1 MRAFSRPHRMITR
14 TVTGDASLSGS
25 QQIIISYII
34 VKWDSHSISASPVNP
49 TVCFLKTYIKLL
61 VSTRNTIVNSGI
73 GMGNNKIT
81 AILITSIIIMT
92 FVSGCLGNDSDDDT
106 LGTLV
111 IAYEIKDNVDTI
123 DSNPQIFAD
132 YLSEKL
138 NYDVSLFSV
147 DSEGAMVEALRFG
160 NADIALMDA
169 GAAWVGWQQYDLEVL
184 AADLNVDG
192 RTYYNANAWVKSDSD
207 IAFAH
212 LDENP
217 YSDPFALLSGKT
229 SCHTG
234 WLKSV
239 GMLLPMGYLIGLGY
253 ANIIGDPNDVETIRN
268 TIHGFFDLNSS
279 IPDTGTPYYGYSGA
293 LKCLSEGKGD
303 VAFLEE
309 NSVEILCNN
318 EISSLNQEWCLDIE
332 EYIALPAFG
341 QSPSHPVMYNPNF
354 LDLEIVDK
362 ITNVLVGM
370 SSDSKATNILDN
382 ILNTPGF
389 IATNTSVHL
398 GSYSSLISNIPGIS
412 AYYND
417 KFSLNTSVSPDID
430 KIKIAYESSKL
441 SDDVDKHPGI
451 LADFL
456 SQKLNID
463 VEIFF
468 VNSQNELINS
478 LTDGTADIA
487 IVNSELA
494 WVGWKQYELAVMA
507 AVEMEDS
514 RTYSDTL
521 AWVNSNSSIA
531 ASHLD
536 NDPLTNPFDLL
547 EGKTSCH
554 SDSLDVESMMIPISY
569 LAKNNY
575 IQFNQSNDIDFLS
588 EIIYSFFN
596 SDSSIPNSN
605 NTYFGD
611 SGALRCLSEGGG
623 DITFLEEN
631 TVNIYCNNVI
641 ISENMDWCLDIEEY
655 TSLPAIAPIPSDSVI
670 YNPELLDIQT
680 RTAVL
685 NALISLNYE
694 MYLENFSTRGS
705 VYTGCYDISVHVI
718 DEISQ
723 KNTCGSEIMN
733 NILGTSGLTRA
744 TSQEHLGQYSS
755 FIAIIP
761 GISSYYSERFTINDA

>member
-1 MRAFSRPHRMITR
+1 MSNSKIITI
-14 TVTGDASLSGS
+14 TISLILMMTYLSGC
-25 QQIIISYII
+25 I
-34 VKWDSHSISASPVNP
+34 
-49 TVCFLKTYIKLL
+49 
-61 VSTRNTIVNSGI
+61 
-73 GMGNNKIT
+73 
-81 AILITSIIIMT
+81 
-92 FVSGCLGNDSDDDT
+92 GNDSEDDS

-111 IAYEIKDNVDTI
+111 IAYEIKDNLDNL
-123 DSNPQIFAD
+123 DSNPQLFAE

-169 GAAWVGWQQYDLEVL
+169 GAAWVGWQQYGLEVL

-192 RTYYNANAWVKSDSD
+192 RTYYNANAWVKSDSEV
-207 IAFAH
+207 ASAH
-212 LDENP
+212 LDDNP
-217 YSDPFALLSGKT
+217 YTDPFSLLSGKT

-253 ANIIGDPNDVETIRN
+253 ANIIGDPNDVEAIRN
-268 TIHGFFDLNSS
+268 TIHGFFDSNSS
-279 IPDTGTPYYGYSGA
+279 IPETGTPYYGYSGA

-318 EISSLNQEWCLDIE
+318 EFSSLNQEWCLDIE

-341 QSPSHPVMYNPNF
+341 KSPSHPVMYNPNF
-354 LDLEIVDK
+354 LDSEITSKV
-362 ITNVLVGM
+362 TNVLVEM
-370 SSDSKATNILDN
+370 SSDPEASNILEN

-412 AYYND
+412 AYYEG
-417 KFSLNTSVSPDID
+417 KFSLNASVSPDID
-430 KIKIAYESSKL
+430 KIKIAFDSGKM
-441 SDDVDKHPGI
+441 SDNADKNPEL

-456 SQKLNID
+456 SLKLNID
-463 VEIFF
+463 VEIFV
-468 VNSQNELINS
+468 VNSQNELLNS
-478 LTDGTADIA
+478 LADGYADIA

-494 WVGWKQYELAVMA
+494 WVGWKQYNLAVMA

-554 SDSLDVESMMIPISY
+554 SDSSDIESMMLPISY
-569 LAKNNY
+569 LSKNNY
-575 IQFNQSNDIDFLS
+575 IELNQSNNIDFLS
-588 EIIYSFFN
+588 EVIYSFFN
-596 SDSSIPNSN
+596 SDSSIPNQN
-605 NTYFGD
+605 DTYFGD
-611 SGALRCLSEGGG
+611 SGALKCLSEDRG
-623 DITFLEEN
+623 DIVFLEEN
-631 TVNIYCNNVI
+631 TVNMYCDNI
-641 ISENMDWCLDIEEY
+641 LISENMYWCLDIEEY
-655 TSLPAIAPIPSDSVI
+655 ISLPAIAPIPSDSVI

-718 DEISQ
+718 DEESQ

-733 NILGTSGLTRA
+733 NILDTSGLTRA
-744 TSQEHLGQYSS
+744 TSQEHLGKYSS

-761 GISSYYSERFTINDA
+761 GISSYYSGIYTN

>member
-1 MRAFSRPHRMITR
+1 M
-14 TVTGDASLSGS
+14 
-25 QQIIISYII
+25 
-34 VKWDSHSISASPVNP
+34 
-49 TVCFLKTYIKLL
+49 TY
-61 VSTRNTIVNSGI
+61 
-73 GMGNNKIT
+73 
-81 AILITSIIIMT
+81 
-92 FVSGCLGNDSDDDT
+92 VSGCISNDSDEGS

-111 IAYEIKDNVDTI
+111 IAYEIKDNLDNI
-123 DSNPQIFAD
+123 DSNPQVFAE

-138 NYDVSLFSV
+138 NYDISLFSV

-169 GAAWVGWQQYDLEVL
+169 GAAWVGWQQYGLEVL

-207 IAFAH
+207 VASAH
-212 LDENP
+212 LDDN
-217 YSDPFALLSGKT
+217 SLTDPFALLSGKT

-268 TIHGFFDLNSS
+268 TIHGFFDSNSS

-309 NSVEILCNN
+309 NSVDILCNN
-318 EISSLNQEWCLDIE
+318 EVSSLNQEWCLDIE
-332 EYIALPAFG
+332 EYTALPAFG
-341 QSPSHPVMYNPNF
+341 KSPSHPVMYNPNF
-354 LDLEIVDK
+354 LDSEITSK
-362 ITNVLVGM
+362 ITNVLVEM
-370 SSDSKATNILDN
+370 SSDSEATNILEN

-412 AYYND
+412 AYYED

-430 KIKIAYESSKL
+430 KIKIAFDSGKL
-441 SDDVDKHPGI
+441 SDDVDKNPEL

-463 VEIFF
+463 VELFI

-478 LTDGTADIA
+478 LVDGHADIA

-494 WVGWKQYELAVMA
+494 WVGWKQYDLAVMA

-514 RTYSDTL
+514 RTYSDIL

-536 NDPLTNPFDLL
+536 NDHSTNPFDLL

-554 SDSLDVESMMIPISY
+554 SGPSDVGSMMLPIGY

-575 IQFNQSNDIDFLS
+575 LELNQSNDIDSLS
-588 EIIYSFFN
+588 EIVYSFFN
-596 SDSSIPNSN
+596 FNSSIPNQN
-605 NTYFGD
+605 DTYFSD
-611 SGALRCLSEGGG
+611 LGALRCLSEGGG
-623 DITFLEEN
+623 DIVFLEEN
-631 TVNIYCNNVI
+631 TVNMYCDNAV
-641 ISENMDWCLDIEEY
+641 ISENMDWCLDTEEY

-670 YNPELLDIQT
+670 YNPDLLDIQT

-718 DEISQ
+718 DEESQ
-723 KNTCGSEIMN
+723 KNTCGSEIMD

-755 FIAIIP
+755 FVAIIP
-761 GISSYYSERFTINDA
+761 GISSYYSGIFAN

>member
-1 MRAFSRPHRMITR
+1 MSNSKIITI
-14 TVTGDASLSGS
+14 TISLILMMTYLSGC
-25 QQIIISYII
+25 I
-34 VKWDSHSISASPVNP
+34 
-49 TVCFLKTYIKLL
+49 
-61 VSTRNTIVNSGI
+61 
-73 GMGNNKIT
+73 
-81 AILITSIIIMT
+81 
-92 FVSGCLGNDSDDDT
+92 GNDSEDDS

-111 IAYEIKDNVDTI
+111 IAYEIKDNLDNL
-123 DSNPQIFAD
+123 DSNPQLFAE

-169 GAAWVGWQQYDLEVL
+169 GAAWVGWQQYGLEVL

-192 RTYYNANAWVKSDSD
+192 RTYYNANAWVKSDSEV
-207 IAFAH
+207 ASAH
-212 LDENP
+212 LDDNP
-217 YSDPFALLSGKT
+217 YTDPFSLLSGKT

-253 ANIIGDPNDVETIRN
+253 ANIIGDPNDVEAIRN
-268 TIHGFFDLNSS
+268 TIHGFFDTNSS
-279 IPDTGTPYYGYSGA
+279 IPETGTPYYGYSGA

-318 EISSLNQEWCLDIE
+318 EFSSLNQEWCLDIE

-341 QSPSHPVMYNPNF
+341 KSPSHPVMYNPNY
-354 LDLEIVDK
+354 LDSEITSKV
-362 ITNVLVGM
+362 TNVLVEM
-370 SSDSKATNILDN
+370 SSDPEASNILEN

-412 AYYND
+412 AYYEG

-430 KIKIAYESSKL
+430 KIKIAFDSGKM
-441 SDDVDKHPGI
+441 SDNADKNPEL

-456 SQKLNID
+456 SLKLNID
-463 VEIFF
+463 VEIFV
-468 VNSQNELINS
+468 VNSQNELLNS
-478 LTDGTADIA
+478 LADGHADIA

-494 WVGWKQYELAVMA
+494 WVGWKQYNLAVMA

-554 SDSLDVESMMIPISY
+554 SDSSDIESMMLPISY
-569 LAKNNY
+569 LSKNNY
-575 IQFNQSNDIDFLS
+575 IELNQSNNIDFLS
-588 EIIYSFFN
+588 EVIYSFFN
-596 SDSSIPNSN
+596 SDSSIPNQN
-605 NTYFGD
+605 DTYFGD
-611 SGALRCLSEGGG
+611 SGALRCLSEDRG
-623 DITFLEEN
+623 DIVFLEEN
-631 TVNIYCNNVI
+631 TVNMYCDNI
-641 ISENMDWCLDIEEY
+641 LISENMDWCLDIEAY

-718 DEISQ
+718 DEESQ

-733 NILGTSGLTRA
+733 NILDTSGLTRA
-744 TSQEHLGQYSS
+744 TSQEHLGKYSS

-761 GISSYYSERFTINDA
+761 GISSYYSGIYTN

>member
-1 MRAFSRPHRMITR
+1 MKKDSSTSNSKIIT
-14 TVTGDASLSGS
+14 
-25 QQIIISYII
+25 IIISLI
-34 VKWDSHSISASPVNP
+34 
-49 TVCFLKTYIKLL
+49 LMMTYL
-61 VSTRNTIVNSGI
+61 
-73 GMGNNKIT
+73 
-81 AILITSIIIMT
+81 
-92 FVSGCLGNDSDDDT
+92 SGCIGNDSEDDS

-111 IAYEIKDNVDTI
+111 IAYEIKDNLDNI
-123 DSNPQIFAD
+123 DSNPQLFAE

-169 GAAWVGWQQYDLEVL
+169 GAAWVGWQQYGLEVL

-192 RTYYNANAWVKSDSD
+192 RTYYNANAWVKSDSEV
-207 IAFAH
+207 ASAH
-212 LDENP
+212 LDDNP
-217 YSDPFALLSGKT
+217 YTDPFSLLSGKT

-253 ANIIGDPNDVETIRN
+253 ANIIGDPNDVEAIRN
-268 TIHGFFDLNSS
+268 TIHGFFDTNSS
-279 IPDTGTPYYGYSGA
+279 IPETGTPYYGYSGA

-318 EISSLNQEWCLDIE
+318 EFSSLNQEWCLDIE

-341 QSPSHPVMYNPNF
+341 KSPSHPVMYNPNY
-354 LDLEIVDK
+354 LDSEITSKV
-362 ITNVLVGM
+362 TNVLVEM
-370 SSDSKATNILDN
+370 SSDPEASNILEN

-412 AYYND
+412 AYYEG

-430 KIKIAYESSKL
+430 KIKIAFDSGKM
-441 SDDVDKHPGI
+441 SDNADKNPEL
-451 LADFL
+451 LADSL
-456 SQKLNID
+456 SLKLNID
-463 VEIFF
+463 VEIFV
-468 VNSQNELINS
+468 VNSQNELLNS
-478 LTDGTADIA
+478 LADGHADIA

-494 WVGWKQYELAVMA
+494 WVGWKQYNLAVMA

-554 SDSLDVESMMIPISY
+554 SDSSDIESMMLPISY
-569 LAKNNY
+569 LSKNNY
-575 IQFNQSNDIDFLS
+575 IELNQSNNIDFLS
-588 EIIYSFFN
+588 EVIYSFFN
-596 SDSSIPNSN
+596 SDSSIPNQN
-605 NTYFGD
+605 DIYFGD
-611 SGALRCLSEGGG
+611 SGALRCLSEDRG
-623 DITFLEEN
+623 DIVFLEEN
-631 TVNIYCNNVI
+631 TVNMYCDNI
-641 ISENMDWCLDIEEY
+641 LISENMDWCLDIEEY
-655 TSLPAIAPIPSDSVI
+655 ISLPAIAPIPSDSVI

-718 DEISQ
+718 NEESQ

-733 NILGTSGLTRA
+733 NILDTSGLTRA
-744 TSQEHLGQYSS
+744 TSQEHLGKYSS

-761 GISSYYSERFTINDA
+761 GISSYYSGIYRN

>member
-1 MRAFSRPHRMITR
+1 M
-14 TVTGDASLSGS
+14 
-25 QQIIISYII
+25 
-34 VKWDSHSISASPVNP
+34 
-49 TVCFLKTYIKLL
+49 
-61 VSTRNTIVNSGI
+61 VNS
-73 GMGNNKIT
+73 KT
-81 AILITSIIIMT
+81 VAILITSILIMT
-92 FVSGCLGNDSDDDT
+92 YVSGCIGNDSDDDS

-111 IAYEIKDNVDTI
+111 IAFEIKDNLDNI
-123 DSNPQIFAD
+123 DSNPQLFAE

-160 NADIALMDA
+160 NADIALMDV
-169 GAAWVGWQQYDLEVL
+169 GAAWVGWQQYGLEVL
-184 AADLNVDG
+184 AADLNLDG

-207 IAFAH
+207 VASAH
-212 LDENP
+212 LDDNP
-217 YSDPFALLSGKT
+217 YTDPFSLLSGKT

-268 TIHGFFDLNSS
+268 TIHGFFDSNSS
-279 IPDTGTPYYGYSGA
+279 IPETGTPYYGYSGA
-293 LKCLSEGKGD
+293 LKCLSEGMGD

-318 EISSLNQEWCLDIE
+318 DISSLNQEWCLDIE
-332 EYIALPAFG
+332 EYVALPAFG
-341 QSPSHPVMYNPNF
+341 KSPSHPVMYNPNY
-354 LDLEIVDK
+354 LDSEITSK
-362 ITNVLVGM
+362 ITNVLVEM
-370 SSDSKATNILDN
+370 SSDSEAVNILEN

-412 AYYND
+412 AYYED
-417 KFSLNTSVSPDID
+417 KFSLNTSVSPDVD
-430 KIKIAYESSKL
+430 KIKIAFDSGKI
-441 SDDVDKHPGI
+441 SDNADKNPEL

-463 VEIFF
+463 VEIFV
-468 VNSQNELINS
+468 VNSQNELLNS
-478 LTDGTADIA
+478 LADGNADIA

-494 WVGWKQYELAVMA
+494 WVGWKQYNLAVMA

-514 RTYSDTL
+514 RTYSDIL

-554 SDSLDVESMMIPISY
+554 SDSSDVESMMLPIGY

-575 IQFNQSNDIDFLS
+575 LELTQSNDIDFLS
-588 EIIYSFFN
+588 EIVYSFFN
-596 SDSSIPNSN
+596 SNSSIPNQN
-605 NTYFGD
+605 DTYFSD
-611 SGALRCLSEGGG
+611 SGALRCLSEDRG
-623 DITFLEEN
+623 DIVFLEEN
-631 TVNIYCNNVI
+631 TVNMYCGNI
-641 ISENMDWCLDIEEY
+641 LISENMDWCLDIEEY
-655 TSLPAIAPIPSDSVI
+655 TSLPTIAPIPSDSVI
-670 YNPELLDIQT
+670 YNPDLLDIQT

-718 DEISQ
+718 DEESP

-733 NILGTSGLTRA
+733 NILDTSGLTRA
-744 TSQEHLGQYSS
+744 TSQDHLGQYSS
-755 FIAIIP
+755 FIVIIP
-761 GISSYYSERFTINDA
+761 GISSYYSGIYTN

>member
-1 MRAFSRPHRMITR
+1 MGSSMSNSKIITI
-14 TVTGDASLSGS
+14 TISLILMMTYLSGC
-25 QQIIISYII
+25 I
-34 VKWDSHSISASPVNP
+34 
-49 TVCFLKTYIKLL
+49 
-61 VSTRNTIVNSGI
+61 
-73 GMGNNKIT
+73 
-81 AILITSIIIMT
+81 
-92 FVSGCLGNDSDDDT
+92 GNDSEDDS

-111 IAYEIKDNVDTI
+111 IAYEIKDNLDNL
-123 DSNPQIFAD
+123 DSNPQLFAE

-169 GAAWVGWQQYDLEVL
+169 GAAWVGWQQYGLEVL

-192 RTYYNANAWVKSDSD
+192 RTYYNANAWVKSDSEV
-207 IAFAH
+207 ASAH
-212 LDENP
+212 LDDNP
-217 YSDPFALLSGKT
+217 YTDPFSLLSGKT

-253 ANIIGDPNDVETIRN
+253 ANIIGDPNDVEAIRN
-268 TIHGFFDLNSS
+268 TIHGFFDTNSS
-279 IPDTGTPYYGYSGA
+279 IPETGTPYYGYSGA

-318 EISSLNQEWCLDIE
+318 EFSSLNQEWCLDIE

-341 QSPSHPVMYNPNF
+341 KSPSHPVMYNPNY
-354 LDLEIVDK
+354 LDSEITSKV
-362 ITNVLVGM
+362 TNVLVEM
-370 SSDSKATNILDN
+370 SSDPEASNILEN

-412 AYYND
+412 AYYEG

-430 KIKIAYESSKL
+430 KIKIAFDSGKM
-441 SDDVDKHPGI
+441 SDNADKNPEL

-456 SQKLNID
+456 SLKLNID
-463 VEIFF
+463 VEIFV
-468 VNSQNELINS
+468 VNSQNELLNS
-478 LTDGTADIA
+478 LADGHADIA

-494 WVGWKQYELAVMA
+494 WVGWKQYNLAVMA

-554 SDSLDVESMMIPISY
+554 SDSSDIESMMLPISY
-569 LAKNNY
+569 LSKNNY
-575 IQFNQSNDIDFLS
+575 IELNQSNNIDFLS
-588 EIIYSFFN
+588 EVIYSFFN
-596 SDSSIPNSN
+596 SDSSIPNQN
-605 NTYFGD
+605 DTYFGD
-611 SGALRCLSEGGG
+611 SGALRCLSEDRG
-623 DITFLEEN
+623 DIVFLEEN
-631 TVNIYCNNVI
+631 TVNMYCDNI
-641 ISENMDWCLDIEEY
+641 LISENMDWCLDIEEY

-718 DEISQ
+718 DEESQ

-733 NILGTSGLTRA
+733 NILDTSGLTRA
-744 TSQEHLGQYSS
+744 TSQEHLGKYSS

-761 GISSYYSERFTINDA
+761 GISSYYSGIYTN

>member
-1 MRAFSRPHRMITR
+1 MSNSKIITI
-14 TVTGDASLSGS
+14 TISLILMMTYLSGC
-25 QQIIISYII
+25 I
-34 VKWDSHSISASPVNP
+34 
-49 TVCFLKTYIKLL
+49 
-61 VSTRNTIVNSGI
+61 
-73 GMGNNKIT
+73 
-81 AILITSIIIMT
+81 
-92 FVSGCLGNDSDDDT
+92 GNDSEDDS

-111 IAYEIKDNVDTI
+111 IAYEIKDNLDNL
-123 DSNPQIFAD
+123 DSNPQLFAE

-169 GAAWVGWQQYDLEVL
+169 GAAWVGWQQYGLEVL

-192 RTYYNANAWVKSDSD
+192 RTYYNANAWVKSDSEV
-207 IAFAH
+207 ASAH
-212 LDENP
+212 LDDNP
-217 YSDPFALLSGKT
+217 YTDPFSLLSGKT

-253 ANIIGDPNDVETIRN
+253 ANIIGDPNDVEAIRN
-268 TIHGFFDLNSS
+268 TIHGFFDFNSS
-279 IPDTGTPYYGYSGA
+279 IPETGTPYYGYSGA

-318 EISSLNQEWCLDIE
+318 EFSSLNQEWCLDIE

-341 QSPSHPVMYNPNF
+341 KSPSHPVMYNPNY
-354 LDLEIVDK
+354 LDSEITSKV
-362 ITNVLVGM
+362 TNVLVEM
-370 SSDSKATNILDN
+370 SSDPEASNILEN

-412 AYYND
+412 AYYEG

-430 KIKIAYESSKL
+430 KIKIAFDSGKM
-441 SDDVDKHPGI
+441 SDNADKNPEL

-456 SQKLNID
+456 SLKLNID
-463 VEIFF
+463 VEIFV
-468 VNSQNELINS
+468 VNSQNELLNS
-478 LTDGTADIA
+478 LADGYADIA

-494 WVGWKQYELAVMA
+494 WVGWKQYNLAVMA

-554 SDSLDVESMMIPISY
+554 SDSSDIESMMLPISY
-569 LAKNNY
+569 LSKNNY
-575 IQFNQSNDIDFLS
+575 IELNQSNNIDFLS
-588 EIIYSFFN
+588 EVIYSFFN
-596 SDSSIPNSN
+596 SDSSIPNQN
-605 NTYFGD
+605 DTYFGD
-611 SGALRCLSEGGG
+611 SGALRCLSEDRG
-623 DITFLEEN
+623 DIVFLEEN
-631 TVNIYCNNVI
+631 TVNMYCDNI
-641 ISENMDWCLDIEEY
+641 LISENMDWCLDIEAY

-718 DEISQ
+718 NEESQ

-733 NILGTSGLTRA
+733 NILDTSGLTRA
-744 TSQEHLGQYSS
+744 TSQEHLGKYSS

-761 GISSYYSERFTINDA
+761 GISSYYSGIYTN

>member
-1 MRAFSRPHRMITR
+1 MKQGT
-14 TVTGDASLSGS
+14 
-25 QQIIISYII
+25 
-34 VKWDSHSISASPVNP
+34 SAS
-49 TVCFLKTYIKLL
+49 
-61 VSTRNTIVNSGI
+61 NSGI
-73 GMGNNKIT
+73 IT
-81 AILITSIIIMT
+81 ITISLILMMSYL
-92 FVSGCLGNDSDDDT
+92 SGCIGNDSKDDS

-111 IAYEIKDNVDTI
+111 IAYEIKDNLDDL
-123 DSNPQIFAD
+123 DSNPQLFAE

-169 GAAWVGWQQYDLEVL
+169 GAAWIGWQQYGLEVL

-192 RTYYNANAWVKSDSD
+192 RTYYNANAWVKSDSEV
-207 IAFAH
+207 ASAH
-212 LDENP
+212 LDDNP
-217 YSDPFALLSGKT
+217 YTDPFSLLSGKI

-253 ANIIGDPNDVETIRN
+253 ANIIGDPNDVEAIRN
-268 TIHGFFDLNSS
+268 TIHEFFDSNSS
-279 IPDTGTPYYGYSGA
+279 IPETGTPYYGYSGA

-341 QSPSHPVMYNPNF
+341 KSPSHPVMYNPNF
-354 LDLEIVDK
+354 LDSEITGKV
-362 ITNVLVGM
+362 TNVLAEM
-370 SSDSKATNILDN
+370 SSDSEASNILEN

-412 AYYND
+412 AYYEG

-430 KIKIAYESSKL
+430 KIKIAFDSGKI
-441 SDDVDKHPGI
+441 SDNADENPEL

-456 SQKLNID
+456 SLKLNID
-463 VEIFF
+463 VEIFV
-468 VNSQNELINS
+468 VNSRIELLNS
-478 LTDGTADIA
+478 LVDGYADIA
-487 IVNSELA
+487 IVNSESA
-494 WVGWKQYELAVMA
+494 WVGWKQYNLAVMA

-514 RTYSDTL
+514 RTYSDIL
-521 AWVNSNSSIA
+521 AWVKSNSSIA

-554 SDSLDVESMMIPISY
+554 SDSSDIESMMLPISY
-569 LAKNNY
+569 LSKNNY
-575 IQFNQSNDIDFLS
+575 IELNQSNNIDFLS
-588 EIIYSFFN
+588 EVIYSFFN
-596 SDSSIPNSN
+596 SDSSIPSQND
-605 NTYFGD
+605 TYFGD
-611 SGALRCLSEGGG
+611 SGALRCLSEDRG
-623 DITFLEEN
+623 DIVFLEEN
-631 TVNIYCNNVI
+631 TVNMYCDNI
-641 ISENMDWCLDIEEY
+641 LISDNMDWCLDIEEY

-718 DEISQ
+718 DEESQ

-733 NILGTSGLTRA
+733 NILDTSGLTRA
-744 TSQEHLGQYSS
+744 TSQEHLGKYSS

-761 GISSYYSERFTINDA
+761 SISSYYAGIYTD

>member
-1 MRAFSRPHRMITR
+1 MGSSMSNSKIITI
-14 TVTGDASLSGS
+14 TISLILMMTYLSGC
-25 QQIIISYII
+25 I
-34 VKWDSHSISASPVNP
+34 
-49 TVCFLKTYIKLL
+49 
-61 VSTRNTIVNSGI
+61 
-73 GMGNNKIT
+73 
-81 AILITSIIIMT
+81 
-92 FVSGCLGNDSDDDT
+92 GNDSEDDS

-111 IAYEIKDNVDTI
+111 IAYEIKDNLDNL
-123 DSNPQIFAD
+123 DSNPQLFAE

-169 GAAWVGWQQYDLEVL
+169 GAAWVGWQQYGLEVL

-192 RTYYNANAWVKSDSD
+192 RTYYNANAWVKSDSEV
-207 IAFAH
+207 ASAH
-212 LDENP
+212 LDDNP
-217 YSDPFALLSGKT
+217 YTDPFSLLSGKA

-253 ANIIGDPNDVETIRN
+253 ANIIGDPNDVEAIRN
-268 TIHGFFDLNSS
+268 TIHGFFDTNSS
-279 IPDTGTPYYGYSGA
+279 IPETGTPYYGYSGA

-318 EISSLNQEWCLDIE
+318 EFSSLNQEWCLDIE

-341 QSPSHPVMYNPNF
+341 KSPSHPVMYNPNY
-354 LDLEIVDK
+354 LDSEITSKV
-362 ITNVLVGM
+362 TNVLVEM
-370 SSDSKATNILDN
+370 SSDPEASNILEN

-412 AYYND
+412 AYYEG

-430 KIKIAYESSKL
+430 KIKIAFDSGKM
-441 SDDVDKHPGI
+441 SDNADKNPEL

-456 SQKLNID
+456 SLKLNID
-463 VEIFF
+463 VEIFV
-468 VNSQNELINS
+468 VNSQNELLNS
-478 LTDGTADIA
+478 LADGHADIA

-494 WVGWKQYELAVMA
+494 WVGWKQYNLAVMA

-554 SDSLDVESMMIPISY
+554 SDSSDIESMMLPISY
-569 LAKNNY
+569 LSKNNY
-575 IQFNQSNDIDFLS
+575 IQLNQSNNIDFLS
-588 EIIYSFFN
+588 EVIYSFFN
-596 SDSSIPNSN
+596 SDSSIPNQN
-605 NTYFGD
+605 DTYFGD
-611 SGALRCLSEGGG
+611 SGALRCLSEDRG
-623 DITFLEEN
+623 DIVFLEEN
-631 TVNIYCNNVI
+631 TVNMYCDNI
-641 ISENMDWCLDIEEY
+641 LISENMDWCLDIEEY
-655 TSLPAIAPIPSDSVI
+655 TSLPAISPIPSDSVI

-718 DEISQ
+718 NEESQ

-733 NILGTSGLTRA
+733 NILDTSGLTRA
-744 TSQEHLGQYSS
+744 TSQEHLGKYSS

-761 GISSYYSERFTINDA
+761 GISSYYSGIYTN

>member
-1 MRAFSRPHRMITR
+1 MSNSKIITI
-14 TVTGDASLSGS
+14 TISLILMMTYLSGC
-25 QQIIISYII
+25 I
-34 VKWDSHSISASPVNP
+34 
-49 TVCFLKTYIKLL
+49 
-61 VSTRNTIVNSGI
+61 
-73 GMGNNKIT
+73 
-81 AILITSIIIMT
+81 
-92 FVSGCLGNDSDDDT
+92 GNDSEDDS

-111 IAYEIKDNVDTI
+111 IAYEIKDNLDNL
-123 DSNPQIFAD
+123 DSNPQLFAE

-169 GAAWVGWQQYDLEVL
+169 GAAWVGWQQYGLEVL

-192 RTYYNANAWVKSDSD
+192 RTYYNANAWVKSDSEV
-207 IAFAH
+207 ASAH
-212 LDENP
+212 LDDNP
-217 YSDPFALLSGKT
+217 YTDPFSLLSGKT

-253 ANIIGDPNDVETIRN
+253 ANIIGDPNDVEAIRN
-268 TIHGFFDLNSS
+268 TIHGFFDSNSS
-279 IPDTGTPYYGYSGA
+279 IPETGTPYYGYSGA

-318 EISSLNQEWCLDIE
+318 EFSSLNQEWCLDIE

-341 QSPSHPVMYNPNF
+341 KSPSHPVMYNPNF
-354 LDLEIVDK
+354 LDSEITSKV
-362 ITNVLVGM
+362 TNVLVEM
-370 SSDSKATNILDN
+370 SSDPEASNILEN

-412 AYYND
+412 AYYEG

-430 KIKIAYESSKL
+430 KIKIAFDSGKI
-441 SDDVDKHPGI
+441 SDNADNNPEL

-456 SQKLNID
+456 SLKLNID
-463 VEIFF
+463 VEIFV
-468 VNSQNELINS
+468 VNSQNELLNS
-478 LTDGTADIA
+478 LADGHADIA

-494 WVGWKQYELAVMA
+494 WVGWKQYNLAVMA

-554 SDSLDVESMMIPISY
+554 SDSSDIESMMLPISY
-569 LAKNNY
+569 LSKNNY
-575 IQFNQSNDIDFLS
+575 IELNQSNNIDFLS
-588 EIIYSFFN
+588 EVIYSFFN
-596 SDSSIPNSN
+596 SNSSIPNQN
-605 NTYFGD
+605 DTYFGD
-611 SGALRCLSEGGG
+611 SGALKCLSEDRG
-623 DITFLEEN
+623 DIVFLEEN
-631 TVNIYCNNVI
+631 TVNMYCDNI
-641 ISENMDWCLDIEEY
+641 LISENMDWCLDIEEY

-718 DEISQ
+718 DEESQ

-733 NILGTSGLTRA
+733 NILDTSGLTRA
-744 TSQEHLGQYSS
+744 TSQEHLGKYSS

-761 GISSYYSERFTINDA
+761 GISSYYSGIYTN